1 MTTAKLRSERGI
13 ASVIAILMVGML
25 LLVGLAAMNT
35 SNDEVSVA
43 GNQLQTTRAFYAAE
57 AALEKASA
65 DIQSHY
71 DSAGRPPDV
80 MPAGSVSLN
89 RSDAA
94 YSVVDGGAAVQKTL
108 TQGTLSGLVALAKSY
123 TITATAITRGSQAR
137 SVLTN
142 TFEADLI
149 PIFQFA
155 VFYEEDLEIAPG
167 PPMTLAGRVHTNGDL
182 YLQSGNGLDMSS
194 YVTSAGDLLY
204 GRKGP
209 GGAASG
215 DVRIKDATGT
225 YVSMNSGGTWIDS
238 KYSTWYS
245 TSTTM
250 WNGKVQDKAHGQ
262 SSLNLPL
269 AGTGDPHKLIEPA
282 TGNADSYENKA
293 TLKII
298 NNVAWQKQGAT
309 WVNVTADM
317 TAKGIITYT
326 SDQFTDQREAKN
338 IDCTEL
344 DIKELY
350 DKGYGPSNGVIYFSD
365 NITSGTEFPGLRI
378 VNGDEL
384 DAGLTIA
391 SANPLYT
398 MGNFNSVNKKPACLM
413 ADAVTFLSSAFDDA
427 KSNADK
433 SDRVAQPTTVNAA
446 YLTGNVNTTSTNYN
460 GGFENLP
467 RFLETWSGKD
477 FTWKGSA
484 ICLWNSTQA
493 VGLWNGSYYDPP
505 NRVWSFDTD
514 FTDPS
519 KLPPQTPMV
528 RVFQRVG
535 WSEQFVQN

>member
-1 MTTAKLRSERGI
+1 MTSNLLRTERGI

-25 LLVGLAAMNT
+25 LLVGIAAMNT

-71 DSAGRPPDV
+71 DSAGRPPDL
-80 MPAGSVSLN
+80 MPAGSVSMN

-123 TITATAITRGSQAR
+123 TITATAVTQGSQAR

-155 VFYEEDLEIAPG
+155 VFYQKDLEIAPG
-167 PPMTLAGRVHTNGDL
+167 PPMVLSGRVHTNGDL

-194 YVTSAGDLLY
+194 YVSSAGNLLY

-209 GGAASG
+209 GGGATG
-215 DVRIKDATGT
+215 DVRIKNAAGT

-238 KYSTWYS
+238 KYATWYS
-245 TSTTM
+245 TSTSM

-262 SSLNLPL
+262 SALNLPL
-269 AGTGDPHKLIEPA
+269 AGSGDPHKLIEPA
-282 TGNADSYENKA
+282 PGNADSYENKA
-293 TLKII
+293 TLKVVDNI
-298 NNVAWQKQGAT
+298 AWQKQGSS

-326 SDQFTDQREAKN
+326 ANQFTDQREGNN

-344 DIKELY
+344 DIQQLY
-350 DKGYGPSNGVIYFSD
+350 NNGYGPSNGVIYFSD
-365 NITSGTEFPGLRI
+365 NITSGAEFPGLRI
-378 VNGDEL
+378 VNGSTL
-384 DAGLTIA
+384 NAALTIA
-391 SANPLYT
+391 SANPIYT
-398 MGNFNSVNKKPACLM
+398 KGDFNSVNKKPAALM

-427 KSNADK
+427 KSNLDK
-433 SDRVAQPTTVNAA
+433 SNRVAQPTTVNAA
-446 YLTGNVNTTSTNYN
+446 YLTGNINTTASDYN

-467 RFLETWSGKD
+467 RFLETWSGVD
-477 FTWKGSA
+477 FNWKGSA
-484 ICLWNSTQA
+484 ICLWNSKQA
-493 VGLWNGSYYDPP
+493 NGTWNGSYYDPP
-505 NRVWSFDTD
+505 NRNWSFDTD
-514 FTDPS
+514 FNDPS